1 MYVIWC
7 PLSEKLSAPEI
18 EARILPPFI
27 LVQLWAD
34 SDIASCVFI
43 MTSTT
48 PKKLELILR
57 RLDKIGANPA
67 IVDTFDNVLALL
79 KQNTKLIASL
89 TSTNKQTT
97 LQDVDT
103 NLTMVVDSVKQ
114 LLASNVAPSTGNALA
129 PSTAEEPAKKKR
141 RKT

>member
-1 MYVIWC
+1 LDVFV
-7 PLSEKLSAPEI
+7 EKVFVEKVESV
-18 EARILPPFI
+18 RH
-27 LVQLWAD
+27 
-34 SDIASCVFI
+34 IASCVFI

-114 LLASNVAPSTGNALA
+114 LLASNVALSTGNALA

>member
-1 MYVIWC
+1 
-7 PLSEKLSAPEI
+7 
-18 EARILPPFI
+18 
-27 LVQLWAD
+27 
-34 SDIASCVFI
+34 

-67 IVDTFDNVLALL
+67 IIDTFDNVLALL

-97 LQDVDT
+97 LQDVDM

-129 PSTAEEPAKKKR
+129 SSTAEEPAKKKR